1 MIKDPKRDNQTL
13 IAWHQKTKYEKYLFR
28 QPADTE
34 MDTEVTS
41 GHEGPDKHG
50 NTKETA
56 KAVDDVT
63 DSEELLLVTA
73 VDPVDI
79 VPGVAAVQFC
89 TGVDFWYLCDL
100 LSFFPLTT
108 PNFGRKLHRKSGN
121 FTKLTIQY

>member
-1 MIKDPKRDNQTL
+1 
-13 IAWHQKTKYEKYLFR
+13 
-28 QPADTE
+28 

-89 TGVDFWYLCDL
+89 TGVDFWYLCNMICI
-100 LSFFPLTT
+100 SW
-108 PNFGRKLHRKSGN
+108 S
-121 FTKLTIQY
+121 